1 MKVLCYISFLNDENP
16 FDKKKYVEVV
26 KNCEL
31 EDDFE
36 NFPAGDKSEIGEKGI
51 NLSGS

>member
-1 MKVLCYISFLNDENP
+1 MTIRDNILFGKPL
-16 FDKKKYVEVV
+16 DKKKYVDVV

-51 NLSGS
+51 NLSGG